1 MINIREPGQIELFD
15 YYQSRMSV
23 VAYNTLTSS
32 YYALFRSVI
41 LSVLPAKKLAEN
53 FHPLFGAPTKE
64 LYSMAGLTL
73 LKEFHNWTAQE
84 AAESYMFDI
93 RVHFALNLG
102 SDNLSCTSRTV
113 ERYLKL
119 VRDDDLARKI
129 FDDVTETLIKELDLQ
144 IDQQRLDSTH
154 VFSDM
159 ATFSRTKLMGVTIK
173 RFLVQLK
180 RHETES
186 YEALPEA
193 LLKRYGK
200 RENALFA
207 DVSKNKGKR
216 SYLRQEV
223 AEEMYDLVQRFSGN
237 EKIENMHTY
246 KQLVTIF
253 VQQCEVIDNI
263 EVSEA
268 SSPKVE
274 DVDKPE
280 SDKPESD
287 KPESDKSESDK
298 PENSDLEKGQVIV
311 RTKTGGNVIQ
321 NPSDPDAT
329 YDGHKGVGYQV
340 QIAETSNP
348 ENDVQLVT
356 SVLPQTA
363 VESDANSLLP
373 VLNDLE
379 KKNILPEKILAD
391 TLYGGDENVVNAQK
405 MGVDVVSPVPG
416 SPPKKEPAKLTK
428 KQQRLKKRREE
439 QETEEWRKGYNP
451 RAQIEGTIG
460 SVKRRTSMVRL
471 RYRGKDSV
479 FTAIYLKLAGW
490 NISRALKSARI
501 KEKLAKLTPKYT
513 REARNC
519 LTGVIWLILRVLSG
533 RLKAS

>member
-23 VAYNTLTSS
+23 VAYKTLTSS

-41 LSVLPAKKLAEN
+41 LSVLPAKKLAEK
-53 FHPLFGAPTKE
+53 FHPVFGAPTKE
-64 LYSMAGLTL
+64 LYSMAGLIL

-84 AAESYMFDI
+84 AAECYMFDI

-129 FDDVTETLIKELDLQ
+129 FDDVTETLIKELDIQ

-180 RHETES
+180 RHEIES

-207 DVSKNKGKR
+207 DVSKNKEKR
-216 SYLRQEV
+216 SYLRQDV
-223 AEEMYDLVQRFSGN
+223 AEEMHDLVQRFSGN

-268 SSPKVE
+268 SSLKVE
-274 DVDKPE
+274 NVDKPE
-280 SDKPESD
+280 SDKPES
-287 KPESDKSESDK
+287 S
-298 PENSDLEKGQVIV
+298 NLEKSPVIV

-340 QIAETSNP
+340 QIAETSNS

-363 VESDANSLLP
+363 VESDANALIP
-373 VLNDLE
+373 VLDDLE
-379 KKNILPEKILAD
+379 MKGILPERMLAD
-391 TLYGGDENVVNAQK
+391 TLYGGDDNVVNAQK
-405 MGVDVVSPVPG
+405 MDVDLVSPVPG
-416 SPPKKEPAKLTK
+416 KAPKNEVKGPTE

-439 QETEEWRKGYNP
+439 QETDEWRKGYNP

-460 SVKRRTSMVRL
+460 SVKRRASMVRL
-471 RYRGKDSV
+471 RYRGQDSV

-501 KEKLAKLTPKYT
+501 REKLAKMTPKYA
-513 REARNC
+513 RKARNC
-519 LTGVIWLILRVLSG
+519 LTDVTLLIQSVFSH

>member
-1 MINIREPGQIELFD
+1 MINMREPGQIELFD

-23 VAYNTLTSS
+23 VAYKTLSSS

-41 LSVLPAKKLAEN
+41 LSVLPAKELSVN
-53 FHPLFGAPTKE
+53 FEAVFGAPTKE

-84 AAESYMFDI
+84 AAEAYMFDI

-119 VRDDDLARKI
+119 IREDDLAIKI
-129 FDDVTETLIKELDLQ
+129 FDDVTETLIKELDLK

-159 ATFSRTKLMGVTIK
+159 ATFSRTKLMGVTVK

-193 LLKRYGK
+193 LLKRYEK

-207 DVSKNKGKR
+207 DVSKSKEKR
-216 SYLRQEV
+216 SSLRQEV
-223 AEEMYDLVQRFSGN
+223 AEEMHDLVQRFSGN

-263 EVSEA
+263 KVTEA
-268 SSPKVE
+268 DSPK
-274 DVDKPE
+274 DKNDESGNNTPE
-280 SDKPESD
+280 SDEKTESD
-287 KPESDKSESDK
+287 DKSENDGKS
-298 PENSDLEKGQVIV
+298 ENDDSENVVV
-311 RTKTGGNVIQ
+311 RAKTGGNVIQ

-348 ENDVQLVT
+348 ENAVQLVT
-356 SVLPQTA
+356 SILPQTA
-363 VESDANSLLP
+363 VESDANALIP
-373 VLNDLE
+373 VLSDLE
-379 KKNILPEKILAD
+379 KKGILPESMLAD
-391 TLYGGDENVVNAQK
+391 TLYGGDENVVNAQE
-405 MGVDVVSPVPG
+405 MGVDLVSPVPG
-416 SPPKKEPAKLTK
+416 PPPKKKSEEPTE
-428 KQQRLKKRREE
+428 KQQRLQKRREE
-439 QETEEWRKGYNP
+439 QETEEWRKEYNS

-460 SVKRRTSMVRL
+460 SIKRRTSMVRL
-471 RYRGKDSV
+471 RYRGKSSV
-479 FTAIYLKLAGW
+479 FAAICLKLAGW

-501 KEKLAKLTPKYT
+501 KEKLATITPKYT
-513 REARNC
+513 GKLRNC
-519 LTGVIWLILRVLSG
+519 LPCVSLLFECVFSR
-533 RLKAS
+533 RMKAN